1 MDGLPETAGS
11 QADAMD
17 GLPETAGSQANV
29 AASKPSSG
37 GCKRSYRVIQDKVL
51 PGTSDKEPFFGFR
64 KEQFTCP
71 GRNWCQ
77 FKTLELATAFCDQ
90 EETCVAV
97 QQDQASQ
104 LLPECEGSFGCY
116 FPGKGELAKSGSWAD
131 SGGKTHTKGNCE
143 VLCVWGHWH
152 DWSAC
157 STTCGAGARKRK
169 RFFEANV
176 EFSSP
181 CEGNDLDSANCTV
194 KDCPAPCRWST
205 WGDWGSCSKECGGG
219 ERHRSRAQANSSSAC
234 TTETQPETGKC
245 ASQHCPTDCI
255 WRSWTEWNVCTK
267 TCGGGV
273 HKRRREKAQHESL
286 GGHCQGNAT
295 EDGPCGLKICLPDY
309 MFTTSPPSREAKK
322 PSPKKMAQFH
332 HAFGGYHSLLRR
344 ALQGLCVVCVFIAIW
359 IIVRRKKDAEEDALP
374 PEPLEDPDWKP
385 SMPGYRIGGENDFR
399 QRLAHGEF
407 SDDSSSDGTASETDG
422 GDCSRPE
429 TERASEI
436 FLGGARS
443 SSSTQPMRRT
453 VQFDT

>member
-1 MDGLPETAGS
+1 
-11 QADAMD
+11 MD

-205 WGDWGSCSKECGGG
+205 WRDWGSCSKECGGG
-219 ERHRSRAQANSSSAC
+219 ERHRSRAQ
-234 TTETQPETGKC
+234 
-245 ASQHCPTDCI
+245 
-255 WRSWTEWNVCTK
+255 
-267 TCGGGV
+267 
-273 HKRRREKAQHESL
+273 AQHESL

-295 EDGPCGLKICLPDY
+295 EDGPCGLKICSPDY

-359 IIVRRKKDAEEDALP
+359 IIVRRNKDAEDALP
-374 PEPLEDPDWKP
+374 PEPLKDPDWKP
-385 SMPGYRIGGENDFR
+385 SMPGYRIGGESDFR
-399 QRLAHGEF
+399 QRLAHGEL
-407 SDDSSSDGTASETDG
+407 SDDSSSDGTASDTDG

-436 FLGGARS
+436 GGARS